1 MVKTTILLQA
11 WLCCAAASAAPAE
24 VPHSLKA
31 CGDVNEFPP
40 YTYYERKDGKMKE
53 SVAGFN
59 VDYLAALLGPDRR
72 GVSVVL
78 LPWKRCLLLAAQGHY
93 DLVLDV
99 SGQAQRQRDF
109 YIANAH
115 YSIRPIMMF
124 SEKMPPPPGD
134 SPDVLAHYSRCEVL
148 GWDYTGYGMPPG
160 VGVVAVPSTL
170 DGALR
175 MLRIGRCQVMVHN
188 LELVLG
194 MRQVGKQDL
203 LEGLTY
209 RHIAWLP
216 VYELHFAVSR
226 KLPYARPL
234 VEMLNRGRLAM
245 NKSGET
251 QRLLK
256 KYLPD

>member
-1 MVKTTILLQA
+1 MRVRAALST
-11 WLCCAAASAAPAE
+11 WFCCAAAYAAPAE
-24 VPHSLKA
+24 VPRQLTA

-40 YTYYERKDGKMKE
+40 YTYFEREGGRMTPA
-53 SVAGFN
+53 VAGFN
-59 VDYLAALLGPDRR
+59 VDYLAILLGARKR
-72 GVSVVL
+72 SVNVEL
-78 LPWKRCLLLAAQGHY
+78 LPWKRCLLLGGLGKY
-93 DLVLDV
+93 DMVLDV

-109 YIANAH
+109 YIAASH

-134 SPDVLAHYSRCEVL
+134 TPEVLAHYSRCEVL
-148 GWDYTGYGMPPG
+148 GWDYSLYNLRPEQG
-160 VGVVAVPSTL
+160 GVVNPSTL

-194 MRQVGKQDL
+194 MRQVGKAEL

-209 RHIAWLP
+209 RYISWLP
-216 VYELHFAVSR
+216 TYELHIAVSR

-234 VEMLNRGRLAM
+234 VDLLNRGRLDM

-251 QRLLK
+251 QKLLK
-256 KYLPD
+256 KYLSE